1 MVLQLEEVD
10 ANLVP
15 PGAWGTMA
23 LSAPLG
29 HCQVEGGRPL

>member
-15 PGAWGTMA
+15 PGAWGTME
-23 LSAPLG
+23 LSALLG
-29 HCQVEGGRPL
+29 HCQAEGGRPL